1 MFTAFLKN
9 YNLKILNDIL
19 DMEEDIQESLA
30 SKPFLPLG
38 VAIVGVVLGAA
49 ALFIAINSANR
60 ASAVEETYRNGIE
73 KTAAISIEMEK
84 ISRNMEALEAN
95 LKDVREVA
103 PQVETLRKE
112 TQSALNALN
121 GFITQNRE
129 LIAKNRTALTELASR
144 QTAPAP
150 RPVATVTPP
159 AQQSSSSATAATP
172 ASSSDGKIH
181 TIKAGENF
189 SVIAKKYG
197 KSTADIE
204 KANPGVDSRRLQIG
218 QEIKIP

>member
-1 MFTAFLKN
+1 M
-9 YNLKILNDIL
+9 
-19 DMEEDIQESLA
+19 A

-60 ASAVEETYRNGIE
+60 ASAVEETYRSGIE

-103 PQVETLRKE
+103 PQVEVLRKE
-112 TQSALNALN
+112 TQTALNALN

-144 QTAPAP
+144 QTAAPAPAP
-150 RPVATVTPP
+150 RPTV
-159 AQQSSSSATAATP
+159 TAATP
-172 ASSSDGKIH
+172 AQQGSSTTAATPAASGDGKIH

-218 QEIKIP
+218 QEIRIP